1 MTSNKKTL
9 CVVGGGSGGHV
20 IPCLVLGK
28 RWLEQCPQGSVV
40 LLTNV
45 TQQRQW
51 FNDALSEMPHQNFST
66 ISLSL
71 GKRSGSGMTQLF
83 KIPMLVGQLCASFI
97 KSFMFLYKL
106 KPEKVISTGGL
117 VSLPVCLA
125 AWLQC
130 RPIELYELNAEPG
143 LAVKFLAP
151 FATTI
156 ALPFA
161 SAHPSLPA
169 KKCQMHSYP
178 LRYTPADRDDSL
190 FDKNMLLQ
198 NLGFDAHRKTLL
210 ILGGSQGSV
219 SLNKTLKD
227 FFMGTDGAKN
237 SLQVIH

>member
-40 LLTNV
+40 LLTDG
-45 TQQRQW
+45 TKPRQW
-51 FNDALSEMPHQNFST
+51 FKDALSEMPHENFLT
-66 ISLSL
+66 ISLSP
-71 GKRSGSGMTQLF
+71 GKRSGTGITQLL
-83 KIPMLVGQLCASFI
+83 KLPILAAQLCASFI
-97 KSFMFLYKL
+97 KSFMVLYKL

-125 AWLQC
+125 AWLQR

-151 FATTI
+151 FATSI
-156 ALPFA
+156 VLPFS
-161 SAHPSLPA
+161 SAHPNLPA
-169 KKCQMHSYP
+169 KKCQMRSYP
-178 LRYTPADRDDSL
+178 LRYTPADRDDGL
-190 FDKNMLLQ
+190 FDKQILLDK
-198 NLGFDAHRKTLL
+198 LGFEAQRKTLL